1 MKKEN
6 GLLTRRFII
15 CLKSPKLYLLLLIG
29 CLRDFQHST
38 VKQTDVREFCWN
50 NPLALI
56 TFGPDE
62 G

>member
-1 MKKEN
+1 MKKEDN
-6 GLLTRRFII
+6 LHTRCYMR
-15 CLKSPKLYLLLLIG
+15 CLESLKLYLLLLIG